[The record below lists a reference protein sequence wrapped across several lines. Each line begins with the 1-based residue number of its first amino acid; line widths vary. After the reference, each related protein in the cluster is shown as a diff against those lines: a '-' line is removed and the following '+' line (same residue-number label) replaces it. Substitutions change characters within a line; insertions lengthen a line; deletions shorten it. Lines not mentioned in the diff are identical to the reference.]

1 MINLYLTIPGFPTP
15 APGDPNDPHRF
26 IGAPSASPFPG
37 ASAPPGLNAR
47 FPYDQ
52 FSLGVFISELIPV
65 VFFIT
70 GFLTVFW
77 MSWGIYQYIFA
88 GGNKESLAKAR
99 ARITWALVGLLLL
112 GLMLLVSQYV
122 QGIFPQNIINNP
134 TQITAPT

>member
-1 MINLYLTIPGFPTP
+1 MYLYLTIPGFPTP
-15 APGDPNDPHRF
+15 ASGDPADVRRF
-26 IGAPSASPFPG
+26 IGAP
-37 ASAPPGLNAR
+37 GLNNR
-47 FPYDQ
+47 FPYEQ
-52 FSLGVFISELIPV
+52 FNIGFFISEIIPV

-99 ARITWALVGLLLL
+99 ARITWSLVGLLML

-122 QGIFPQNIINNP
+122 QGIFPQNIINP
-134 TQITAPT
+134 TQITSPTP